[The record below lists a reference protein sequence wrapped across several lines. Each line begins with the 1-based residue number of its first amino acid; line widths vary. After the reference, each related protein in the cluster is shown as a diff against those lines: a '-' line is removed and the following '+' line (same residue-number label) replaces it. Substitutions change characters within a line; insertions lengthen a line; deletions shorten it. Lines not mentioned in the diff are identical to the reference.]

1 MLTHEYPPDT
11 PPLAQVPD
19 GYMWLE
25 GDNQHNSTD
34 SRNYGPVP
42 MALLR
47 GRVAARVWP
56 VDQAAAFSTD
66 TPRPAD
72 SDNPRQPTVNPLA
85 QAVRKASVTFI
96 PPPPESQQLA
106 R

>member
-1 MLTHEYPPDT
+1 
-11 PPLAQVPD
+11 
-19 GYMWLE
+19 MWLE

-47 GRVAARVWP
+47 GRVAARMWP
-56 VDQAAAFSTD
+56 INAATTFSPD

-72 SDNPRQPTVNPLA
+72 SDNPAQPTVNPLA
-85 QAVRKASVTFI
+85 QAVRKASVSLMPT
-96 PPPPESQQLA
+96 PPPPLRESGNDE